1 MIVKLLRHRNKMMA
15 ESMHKS
21 SSFLEPSGFQLR
33 KRKRKNG
40 EDHGNCS
47 ILDLTVDSELNQSGI
62 NAGES
67 KRKKTL
73 SKVTSMASILSTPMA
88 KAFKKSVSSV
98 RLSGS
103 PAPKLTKANTEISG
117 PLNLTP
123 GKFFTRSSSVVKVLQ
138 QHNSNTPEGSP
149 LLKRGGIGRNSS
161 TNLTPYK

>member
-1 MIVKLLRHRNKMMA
+1 MA

-21 SSFLEPSGFQLR
+21 SSFLEPNGFQLR
-33 KRKRKNG
+33 KRKRKN
-40 EDHGNCS
+40 DLVNS
-47 ILDLTVDSELNQSGI
+47 SVLDLNSTTDLQLENHGTE
-62 NAGES
+62 N

>member
-1 MIVKLLRHRNKMMA
+1 MA
-15 ESMHKS
+15 ESMHKTS

-40 EDHGNCS
+40 EDPLDCS
-47 ILDLTVDSELNQSGI
+47 ILNSSTSDLSNLSHNGI
-62 NAGES
+62 N

-103 PAPKLTKANTEISG
+103 PAPRNSKISSEL
-117 PLNLTP
+117 PHTP
-123 GKFFTRSSSVVKVLQ
+123 GKFFNRSSSVVKVLQ
-138 QHNSNTPEGSP
+138 QHNSNTPESP
-149 LLKRGGIGRNSS
+149 LLKRGGIGRSSS
-161 TNLTPYK
+161 TNLTPYKWDVILTV